1 VFGRHGIEGRC
12 AFQRWPNL
20 ALAVGESEIR
30 WRRQPGIRAID
41 RLPVVARQEKQRL
54 AA

>member
-1 VFGRHGIEGRC
+1 VFGRHGSRAD
-12 AFQRWPNL
+12 AFQRWPTL

-30 WRRQPGIRAID
+30 WRRRLGIRAID
-41 RLPVVARQEKQRL
+41 RLPVVASREKQRL